1 MKQSQALLSFAAL
14 AQDTR
19 LAILRLLVRAG
30 PEGLSAGAVAEEVGV
45 SPSNLSFHLKELER
59 AGLLSARREARSIIY
74 SADYAALRGLIQF
87 LTEDCCA
94 GRREVCGPVPVAKA
108 RGKAKRVAAN

>member
-1 MKQSQALLSFAAL
+1 MKESQALRSFAAL

-30 PEGLSAGAVAEEVGV
+30 PAGFAAGAIADEVGV

-59 AGLLSARREARSIIY
+59 AGLVDARREARSIIY

-94 GRREVCGPVPVAKA
+94 GRKEVYRPAAKLRA
-108 RGKAKRVAAN
+108 AKSKVVV

>member
-19 LAILRLLVRAG
+19 LAILRLLVREG
-30 PEGLSAGAVAEEVGV
+30 PDGLAAGAIAEMVGV

-59 AGLLSARREARSIIY
+59 AGLIAARREARSIFYRAEY
-74 SADYAALRGLIQF
+74 SALRGLIEF

-94 GRREVCGPVPVAKA
+94 GRREICGPAVRKRTLAKA
-108 RGKAKRVAAN
+108 T

>member
-1 MKQSQALLSFAAL
+1 MKESQALLSFAAL

-30 PEGLSAGAVAEEVGV
+30 PNGIAAGAIADEVGV

-59 AGLLSARREARSIIY
+59 AGLVAARREARSIIY
-74 SADYAALRGLIQF
+74 SADYPALRGLVQF

-94 GRREVCGPVPVAKA
+94 GRKEVCGPAAKPRSAKA
-108 RGKAKRVAAN
+108 RASA